1 MKVKVRRLENLT
13 NKDKLVIRDHI
24 KCLRWM
30 RGFGIGVY
38 APETP
43 EEEKPTIEKPSAKQF
58 AVNVVVTLMVTA
70 IVIGFL
76 RYVGY
81 LP

>member
-13 NKDKLVIRDHI
+13 KKDKSVIRDHI

-58 AVNVVVTLMVTA
+58 AVNVVVTLMVTVAA
-70 IVIGFL
+70 ITLVKLLGCL
-76 RYVGY
+76 
-81 LP
+81 L